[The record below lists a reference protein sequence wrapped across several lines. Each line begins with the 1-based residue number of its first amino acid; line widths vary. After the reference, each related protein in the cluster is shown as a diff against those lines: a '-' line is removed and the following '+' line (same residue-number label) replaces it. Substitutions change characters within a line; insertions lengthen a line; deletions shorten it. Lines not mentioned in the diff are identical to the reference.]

1 MNLKKWKGIY
11 QKICCDWAL
20 VLWKKNIPGRGL
32 TEVGKHCTEG
42 LIVYNRGAEC
52 LQRGTD

>member
-1 MNLKKWKGIY
+1 LSLKNL
-11 QKICCDWAL
+11 
-20 VLWKKNIPGRGL
+20 PGRGL
-32 TEVGKHCTEG
+32 TKVEKHCSKG